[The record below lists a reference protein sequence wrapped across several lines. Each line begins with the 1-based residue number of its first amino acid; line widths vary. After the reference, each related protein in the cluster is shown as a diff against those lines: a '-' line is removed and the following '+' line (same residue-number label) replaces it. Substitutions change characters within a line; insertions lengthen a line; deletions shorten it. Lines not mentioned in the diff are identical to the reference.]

1 VALWV
6 SFGHSFAN
14 GSLFSLF
21 AQKKS
26 PKMEHFFT
34 LAKEEEFLFASDE
47 LFSRG
52 GAVLFFFS
60 LHKKRTHAPGKK

>member
-1 VALWV
+1 KKK
-6 SFGHSFAN
+6 
-14 GSLFSLF
+14 
-21 AQKKS
+21 AQ
-26 PKMEHFFT
+26 KMEHFFT

>member
-1 VALWV
+1 
-6 SFGHSFAN
+6 
-14 GSLFSLF
+14 
-21 AQKKS
+21 
-26 PKMEHFFT
+26 MEHFFT